1 VQLYIRDDISS
12 VTRPVKELK
21 GFARVT
27 LPPGEKRTVTFQ
39 VTPAELQFFGVDM
52 KRIVEPGTFTV
63 MVGPNS
69 VDLKQVTLT
78 VAA

>member
-1 VQLYIRDDISS
+1 MPPTAD
-12 VTRPVKELK
+12 PF
-21 GFARVT
+21 GFG
-27 LPPGEKRTVTFQ
+27 L
-39 VTPAELQFFGVDM
+39 DM

-69 VDLKQVTLT
+69 VDLKHVTLT